1 MRLKESRRKDVTPS
15 VSIRSLSHP
24 ILSLLPFLDAQTRA
38 ELCLQ
43 LNIWNYLLQYFN
55 IYYIDFAL
63 NAL

>member
-1 MRLKESRRKDVTPS
+1 MNPGERRNRHP
-15 VSIRSLSHP
+15 RSEYRVALPPHP
-24 ILSLLPFLDAQTRA
+24 FPALLLAAQTRPA
-38 ELCLQ
+38 LCLR

>member
-1 MRLKESRRKDVTPS
+1 MSPFEYQV
-15 VSIRSLSHP
+15 
-24 ILSLLPFLDAQTRA
+24 ILSPHPLPALLLAAQTRA
-38 ELCLQ
+38 ALCLW